1 MEKDNTEEKSAAE
14 AVPGGKAPAIP
25 DFTGF
30 LAACTSA
37 GGVLHGRA
45 LLPSSGEKPVLLVSH
60 ELSLTGAPVVLLYM
74 AQTLKRLGMQPM
86 VISPKDGPLRTS
98 FTGEGIPVATVPALF
113 DTDLISRGAEL
124 FSLIVLNTAASARA
138 ADMLNG
144 AGTPVLWW
152 IHEAEVYYNVSFVWE
167 MPYYLHGNIR
177 VVTAG
182 PLAGKHLLDHR
193 AFYPREEFL
202 YWIPDAASA
211 KHRSGESALFPFTK
225 GRKVFALVGSV
236 ESRKGQD
243 ILLDAIE
250 LLPEET
256 LQRCCFVFVG
266 QAYDRDLTG
275 RIHEAIGRRPESV
288 QYIPQIEREKMPG
301 FYTEIDCLI
310 CASRDDPM
318 PVVVTEACQFS
329 KIVICSEHTGSARY
343 LDQHEAGMVYQG
355 DSPDALAECIQR
367 VCEETGDE
375 YKTMR
380 HRAREVYLMHFSAEA
395 FEKKFREDILPWAER
410 IGSEGVAF
418 AGSQRT
424 LLPEEIERA
433 LFICEA
439 QRKAEA
445 ERGSKALRDQE
456 TLIRDLETVMHAQ
469 AGTIEEREH
478 RIRDL
483 EAHTEAQAGIIEERE
498 RRVRELEARTEAQ
511 AGIIE
516 ERERRVRELEAHT
529 EAQAGIIEE
538 REHRVRDLETQ
549 TEAQAGII
557 EERERRV
564 RELEAQTEAQTGA
577 IEDKNRQIRSLEAR
591 LQVQDRSIAAK
602 RNYIQGLFRM
612 IGEESVRS
620 GQKDRRIAEQSERL
634 LDVARQLAEAIERG
648 KQLEEAFQKQSAEL
662 AHYKEHYSAAIN
674 QRDDLMR
681 QVAEAQYAY
690 SVISNAACWKMTA
703 PLRALLDWLK
713 GFPVFFLLVKGL
725 KCLKDNGLR
734 YTWNKVKDKLR
745 RRQEYHSLALRS
757 LFSSEELEK
766 QRSERF
772 ERDIKFS
779 IITPLYNTPED
790 FLHDMIGSVQDQ
802 TYVNWELCLADGSD
816 AQHAEVERICRKY
829 ASRDRRI
836 KYRKLKKNLGISGN
850 SNACLEMSTG
860 DYIGLLDHDDLLH
873 PAALHE
879 VMGAICAQDADFVY
893 SDEATFE
900 SPNVNRIITAHYKPD
915 FAPDNLRSNNYICHF
930 SVFSKALIERAG
942 PFRPDYDGSQDHD
955 LILRLTARAKMIV
968 HLPKILYYWRSHA
981 GSVAQSISV
990 KDYAAA
996 AGRRAVKDSI
1006 EAQGLA
1012 ACVESSAVFP
1022 AIYRLSY
1029 QLTTEPKVSIILTG
1043 GTADEQDR
1051 CIRSI
1056 LEQTNYSNYE
1066 IIVVTD
1072 CTGVEHGFRE
1082 GDATSRVRISYK
1094 STDKVSPG
1102 KAKNIGA
1109 SSACGDFLLFV
1120 SARTEVLTPCWI
1132 EELLMY
1138 AQREDVGAAGAMLC
1152 ISVHTIWSAGIILGL
1167 GQKHIAANAFR
1178 GQPDNAI
1185 GYMGRLAYAQDLSA
1199 VSSGCMLVKR
1209 SVFSD
1214 IEGFDEKY
1222 VSICCDTDFCLRLR
1236 GTGHLI
1242 VWTPYARLSYFS
1254 ADTEGTEDCS
1264 ESEAARFRARW
1275 GAELTAGDPYYNP
1288 NFSLERSDFALK

>member
-14 AVPGGKAPAIP
+14 AVPGGEAPAIP
-25 DFTGF
+25 DFSGF
-30 LAACTSA
+30 LATCTST
-37 GGVLHGRA
+37 GGVLHGGA
-45 LLPSSGEKPVLLVSH
+45 LLPGSGEKPVLLVSH

-86 VISPKDGPLRTS
+86 VISPKDGPLRTP

-266 QAYDRDLTG
+266 QAYDRDLAG
-275 RIHEAIGRRPESV
+275 RIREAIGRRPESV

-329 KIVICSEHTGSARY
+329 KIVICSEHTGSARF
-343 LDQHEAGMVYQG
+343 LEQHEAGLVYRG
-355 DSPDALAECIQR
+355 DDPDALAECIRR
-367 VCEETGDE
+367 VCGENGDE
-375 YKTMR
+375 FKTMR

-395 FEKKFREDILPWAER
+395 FEKKLREDILPWAAR

-418 AGSQRT
+418 AWSQRT

-433 LFICEA
+433 LFTCEA
-439 QRKAEA
+439 QSKTEA
-445 ERGSKALRDQE
+445 ERGSKTLRDQE
-456 TLIRDLETVMHAQ
+456 ALIRDLETVMHAQ

-483 EAHTEAQAGIIEERE
+483 ETHTEAQAGTIEERE
-498 RRVRELEARTEAQ
+498 HRVRELEAQ
-511 AGIIE
+511 K
-516 ERERRVRELEAHT
+516 

-538 REHRVRDLETQ
+538 REHRVRELEAQKET
-549 TEAQAGII
+549 QAGII
-557 EERERRV
+557 EERERLILA
-564 RELEAQTEAQTGA
+564 LEAQTEAQIGA

-612 IGEESVRS
+612 IGEESARS
-620 GQKDRRIAEQSERL
+620 GQKDRLIAEQSERL

-662 AHYKEHYSAAIN
+662 ANCKEHDNAAIH
-674 QRDDLMR
+674 QRDELLR
-681 QVAEAQYAY
+681 QLAEAQYAY

-930 SVFSKALIERAG
+930 SAFSKSLIERAG

-955 LILRLTARAKMIV
+955 LILRLTARAKKIV

-1012 ACVESSAVFP
+1012 ARVESSDVFP

-1056 LEQTNYSNYE
+1056 LEQTHYSNYE
-1066 IIVVTD
+1066 IIVVTGEPNGED
-1072 CTGVEHGFRE
+1072 GSRENDAGVHI
-1082 GDATSRVRISYK
+1082 RISYVL
-1094 STDKVSPG
+1094 SEGGSPG
-1102 KAKNIGA
+1102 KAKNTGA
-1109 SSACGDFLLFV
+1109 SSSSGDYLLFV
-1120 SARTEVLTPCWI
+1120 SAKTEVLTPCWI

-1152 ISVHTIWSAGIILGL
+1152 SSVHTIWSAGIILGL

-1214 IEGFDEKY
+1214 TEGFDEKY

-1254 ADTEGTEDCS
+1254 PDTEGTEDCS